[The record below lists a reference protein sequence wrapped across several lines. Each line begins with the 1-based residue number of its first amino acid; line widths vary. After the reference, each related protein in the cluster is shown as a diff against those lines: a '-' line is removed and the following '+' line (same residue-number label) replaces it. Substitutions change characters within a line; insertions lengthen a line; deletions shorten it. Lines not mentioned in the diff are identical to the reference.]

1 MKALKVV
8 GIVVGV
14 IVTINVVT
22 NVILIAADKAQQKK
36 A

>member
-1 MKALKVV
+1 MKALKIA

-22 NVILIAADKAQQKK
+22 NLILIANDKAQQKK